1 MKYKLSSYLIIL
13 FVLLMPFIVRA
24 EVCSSS
30 YITVDSIKLEN
41 VNGSA
46 EELNDASVSGKQIN
60 LDLQLY
66 DPGDFLEYSFI
77 VKNGSDSDI
86 YLDEESF
93 LLEG

>member
-93 LLEG
+93 K